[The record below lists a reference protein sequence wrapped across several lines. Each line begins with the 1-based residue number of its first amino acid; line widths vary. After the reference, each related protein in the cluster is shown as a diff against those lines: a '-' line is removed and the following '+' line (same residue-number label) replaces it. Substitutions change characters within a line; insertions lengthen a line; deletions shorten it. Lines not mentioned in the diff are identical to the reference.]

1 MSATEGGPVT
11 REGVLRWG
19 GVASGGLLV
28 AFGIAV
34 IVMALIG
41 RGIVDAELGQQ
52 KIVGTPDMSPAGI
65 QPGID
70 AAKLDVEAPDCD
82 VAGKPIDSGSRARCF
97 SEYMHIHAL
106 ESSGGY
112 VYAEMGQYLAKPGTP
127 DDQLTPDGATN
138 NTEFARIDPETGK
151 PAPNAARN
159 IWVTETALATGL
171 DVAYMS
177 SLIVLFTLVVGVALL
192 LAGVGLVILAL
203 GLIPPRSPKGGAAVT
218 G

>member
-1 MSATEGGPVT
+1 MT
-11 REGVLRWG
+11 RERILRWG

-41 RGIVDAELGQQ
+41 RGIVNDELEQQ

-65 QPGID
+65 RPSIE
-70 AAKLDVEAPDCD
+70 AAGLKDVDIPDCD
-82 VAGKPIDSGSRARCF
+82 VAGKPIDSGPRARCF
-97 SEYMHIHAL
+97 AEYMHIHAL
-106 ESSGGY
+106 ESSNGF
-112 VYAEMGQYLAKPGTP
+112 VYAEMGIYKAKPGTP
-127 DDQLTPDGATN
+127 KDQLTPDGATSN
-138 NTEFARIDPETGK
+138 PEFAQIDAETGQ
-151 PAPNAARN
+151 PVQNSARD

-192 LAGVGLVILAL
+192 LAGVGLIILAL
-203 GLIPPRSPKGGAAVT
+203 GLIPPRARRPPAAGEAAT